1 MPEKA
6 RNKHR
11 LLVLRFSA
19 LGDVA
24 LTLPVLNTFL
34 QQYPDSELCVATRA
48 AFAPLLRAF
57 PRTEVVTADFRG
69 VHRGPAGLIRLFRIL
84 QAGGPYRAV
93 LDLHGVTRSRLLR
106 FLFRLG
112 GTPVFH
118 IRKQRSRRRALTRK
132 KNKVFEP
139 LLTVQERYC
148 EVFNRAAF
156 PLAPLLPFTFRPD
169 AQSLHKAAG
178 LTSPPGSR
186 RIGLAPFASYPL
198 KEWGMEK
205 IEVLCR
211 ELENRYPAF
220 FLLFGFGS
228 RELGL
233 LRRLVANTGIKA
245 HICDGADLGEQMALL
260 ASLECLI
267 SMDSANLHL
276 GGLAGIPVVSVW
288 GPTHPYAGFAPTGAN
303 AGRIVGI
310 HHDELSCRPCSI
322 YGNAACHRGDHACMA
337 TLAPEAVLDMVARVL
352 G

>member
-6 RNKHR
+6 RNKSR

-34 QQYPDSELCVATRA
+34 QQYPEAELCVATRA
-48 AFAPLLRAF
+48 AFEPLFRAF
-57 PRTEVVTADFRG
+57 PRTKVITADFRG
-69 VHRGPAGLIRLFRIL
+69 VHRGPGGLIRLYRIL
-84 QAGGPYRAV
+84 RAGGPYRAV

-118 IRKQRSRRRALTRK
+118 IRKERSRRLALTRK

-139 LLTVQERYC
+139 LRTVQERYR
-148 EVFNRAAF
+148 EVFDRAAF
-156 PLAPLLPFTFRPD
+156 PLDTVLPFTFRPD
-169 AQSLHKAAG
+169 ERPLSRAAG
-178 LTSPPGSR
+178 ITAPPGSR
-186 RIGLAPFASYPL
+186 RIGLALFASYPL
-198 KEWGMEK
+198 KEWGLEK
-205 IEVLCR
+205 AEVLCR
-211 ELENRYPAF
+211 ELAKRYSAF

-228 RELGL
+228 RELDL
-233 LRRLVANTGIKA
+233 LRQLVENTGINA
-245 HICDGADLGEQMALL
+245 RICDGADLGEQMALL
-260 ASLECLI
+260 ASLDCLI

-276 GGLAGIPVVSVW
+276 GGLTGIPVVSVW
-288 GPTHPYAGFAPTGAN
+288 GPTHPYAGFAPVGVN

-310 HHDELSCRPCSI
+310 PRDELPCRPCSI
-322 YGNAACHRGDHACMA
+322 YGNANCHRGDHACMA
-337 TLAPEAVLDMVARVL
+337 NLAPEAVLEVVARVL